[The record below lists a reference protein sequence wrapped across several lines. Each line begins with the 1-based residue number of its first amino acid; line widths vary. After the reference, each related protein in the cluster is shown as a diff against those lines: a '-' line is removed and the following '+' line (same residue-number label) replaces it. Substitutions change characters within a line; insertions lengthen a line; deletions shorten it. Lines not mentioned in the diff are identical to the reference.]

1 MNIMNRKKPTKIII
15 EKKGTDSSSGSGSG
29 SGSSEYSTSKSDSDY
44 DSSSYSTSEKKGFV
58 SIVDSSYKKS
68 KYGSKQDNMTGY
80 DIVNH
85 LDNYVALKTLKEK
98 KILRKVTPF
107 KTWIRYLN
115 LKNKKFRVGGLL
127 MKVEYPDYI
136 MLVNPKLNLTWS
148 VQLEDNVIYIPDKE
162 YNHIYPL
169 SETQKKELKKKR
181 EIEEKIKQK
190 KEKEEIL
197 KENLLSL
204 YKKGNL
210 ALKKN

>member
-1 MNIMNRKKPTKIII
+1 MNRKKINKIII
-15 EKKGTDSSSGSGSG
+15 EKKGTDSSSEYSRDE
-29 SGSSEYSTSKSDSDY
+29 SEYSTSESDY
-44 DSSSYSTSEKKGFV
+44 DSSSYTSENEGFV
-58 SIVDSSYKKS
+58 SIVNSGYRKS

-80 DIVNH
+80 DMVAQ
-85 LDNYVALKTLKEK
+85 LDNYVALKTIKEK
-98 KILRKVTPF
+98 KILKKVTPF

-162 YNHIYPL
+162 YNYIYPL
-169 SETQKKELKKKR
+169 SDVQKAEIKKEK
-181 EIEEKIKQK
+181 EIREKIRQK

-197 KENLLSL
+197 KQHLLSL

-210 ALKKN
+210 TLKKRD